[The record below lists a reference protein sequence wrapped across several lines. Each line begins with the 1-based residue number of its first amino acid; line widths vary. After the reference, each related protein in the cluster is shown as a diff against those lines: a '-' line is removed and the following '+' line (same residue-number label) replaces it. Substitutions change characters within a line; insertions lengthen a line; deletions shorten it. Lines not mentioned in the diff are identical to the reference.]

1 VEEAHDPLVREAPLV
16 HEEAAQSQAPDHE
29 DQSCEA
35 PGARVLGTG
44 EVHGAQV
51 GHSEADHLVHRVRW
65 GLGQM
70 GKVVLRSRVFQVGT
84 GLGND

>member
-1 VEEAHDPLVREAPLV
+1 MVREVPWG
-16 HEEAAQSQAPDHE
+16 HEGADQSQARGRE

-35 PGARVLGTG
+35 LGARVLGTG
-44 EVHGAQV
+44 EVHGAQA
-51 GHSEADHLVHRVRW
+51 GHSEAGHLVHRVRW

-70 GKVVLRSRVFQVGT
+70 GKVVLRSRVCQVGT